1 MFPLF
6 FGAAKDDEED
16 IVTAFDC
23 GAEDYLVKPVS
34 LIVLEKHIGAVLRR
48 LSDGNPDSPHH
59 SGKALL

>member
-34 LIVLEKHIGAVLRR
+34 LIVLEGAVLRR

>member
-48 LSDGNPDSPHH
+48 RLTSPM
-59 SGKALL
+59 